1 MDTPGK
7 LLPIKNPL
15 NSFLFEREFD
25 NVDQVFKKLIKLAEN
40 LPRTKVIKKD
50 DIYWKGVCKSLVFRF
65 PDDLEILKIKNN
77 YELKSNRGTIQ
88 IRSASRFG
96 QSDLGVNQRRV
107 TTLVSKL
114 DKFYYQ
120 ILTPIF
126 N

>member
-1 MDTPGK
+1 MVTPGK
-7 LLPIKNPL
+7 LPPISNPL

-25 NVDQVFKKLIKLAEN
+25 NVDQVFKKLSKLAEN

-77 YELKSNRGTIQ
+77 LEHKSSRGTIQ
-88 IRSASRFG
+88 IRSSSRFG
-96 QSDLGVNQRRV
+96 QSDLGVNQRRIK
-107 TTLVSKL
+107 TLISKL
-114 DKFYYQ
+114 NK
-120 ILTPIF
+120 L

>member
-7 LLPIKNPL
+7 LRPITNPL
-15 NSFLFEREFD
+15 NSFLLERDFD
-25 NVDQVFKKLIKLAEN
+25 NVDLVFKKLSKLAEN

-77 YELKSNRGTIQ
+77 YEHKSSRGIIQ

-96 QSDLGVNQRRV
+96 QSDLGVNQRRIA
-107 TTLVSKL
+107 TLVSKL
-114 DKFYYQ
+114 DKFYQ
-120 ILTPIF
+120 
-126 N
+126 